1 MEKDPSGVWFS
12 YSTAAIIADETSP
25 GAQKSRRESR
35 LEEVLALA
43 FSESRR

>member
-25 GAQKSRRESR
+25 GAQKRAAAKAGSKK
-35 LEEVLALA
+35 
-43 FSESRR
+43 F